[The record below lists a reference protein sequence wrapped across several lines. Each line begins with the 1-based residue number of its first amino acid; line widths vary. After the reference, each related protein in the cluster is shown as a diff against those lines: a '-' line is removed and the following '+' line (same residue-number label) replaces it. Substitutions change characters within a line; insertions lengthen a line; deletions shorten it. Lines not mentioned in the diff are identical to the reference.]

1 MIRHKSFKEIN
12 QLRNFI
18 KLTVPSDVYYSSA
31 YYESPNAPMDKKN
44 WLGADLIFD
53 IDADHLEISCRA
65 NHGEKWICENCLNES
80 KNEVIK
86 LVEVLITDFGQS
98 PNNIRVYFSGH
109 RGYHVHVNS
118 IEVRELGNS
127 ERKEIVD
134 YISGPDLEDIKTIK
148 NGHNT
153 YKEFLK
159 GLKPDEPGWRGR
171 IAKGIYE
178 GSNNLNSLNLS
189 LANKKIKI
197 GELKATIKKIIK
209 KNSIRIDP
217 VVTID
222 THRLIRLSETL
233 HGKTGFRTIKIE
245 INELEDFDPFADAI
259 AWNGRKEIFIIDSPR
274 FRIGNEEFG
283 PFKKEKVELPMAGAI
298 LLLCK
303 KRAVLID

>member
-1 MIRHKSFKEIN
+1 MVRHKSFKEIN
-12 QLRNFI
+12 QLREFI
-18 KLTVPSDVYYSSA
+18 KLNKPSDVYYSSA
-31 YYESPNAPMDKKN
+31 YYENPNAPMNEKN

-65 NHGEKWICENCLNES
+65 NHGDKWICENCLDES
-80 KNEVIK
+80 KKEVIK
-86 LVEVLITDFGQS
+86 LVEVLITDFGLS
-98 PNNIRVYFSGH
+98 PNNLSVFFSGH

-118 IEVRELGNS
+118 IEVRDLGNN

-134 YISGPDLEDIKTIK
+134 YISGLDLDIRTIK
-148 NGHNT
+148 KGYNT
-153 YKEFLK
+153 YNEFLK
-159 GLKPDEPGWRGR
+159 GLRPDEPGWRGR

-178 GSNNLNSLNLS
+178 DSNDFDSSDLS
-189 LANKKIKI
+189 LVNKNTKIDQ
-197 GELKATIKKIIK
+197 LKRIIKNIIK
-209 KNSIRIDP
+209 KNSIGIDP

-233 HGKTGFRTIKIE
+233 HSKTGFRAVKIE
-245 INELEDFDPFADAI
+245 INELEDFDPFVDTI
-259 AWNGRKEIFIIDSPR
+259 AWNGKKEIFIINCPR

-283 PFKKEKVELPMAGAI
+283 PFEKKKVELPMAGVI